1 MKRTLVLP
9 ALVSLALAPAA
20 MAKGPH
26 AILSSAP
33 EAVEA
38 GQPWDVTLEL
48 MEAKGRSRPTLMAR
62 RGDRLIAV
70 RGGLA
75 SSDGFMSRY
84 ELQVEFPSE
93 GRWRLAVVDRKRRF
107 EFPAVAVGSGRVPQ
121 DYVAFPMGSM
131 AERQGGGGPYDVPE
145 QSVGFGEQLPPET
158 VRLAAEAPGDGD
170 NDGFAI
176 WILPLVGLVL
186 AGATRMARRARA
198 QRP

>member
-1 MKRTLVLP
+1 MKRTLV
-9 ALVSLALAPAA
+9 VSAVVLLALAPAA

-38 GQPWDVTLEL
+38 GQPWDVTLDL
-48 MEAKGRSRPTLMAR
+48 MEAKGGSRPTLMAR

-70 RGGLA
+70 RGRLA

-84 ELQVEFPSE
+84 ELQVEFPVE

-121 DYVAFPMGSM
+121 DYVAFPKGSM

-158 VRLAAEAPGDGD
+158 VRLADEEPEDEG
-170 NDGFAI
+170 GFAF
-176 WILPLVGLVL
+176 WILPLAGLVL
-186 AGATRMARRARA
+186 AGAGAGVWRLRER
-198 QRP
+198 